1 MSKDYW
7 DSLAPSFEQSVMQIA
22 EHDLDSTLK
31 NQIRRVAK
39 GRRLAA
45 DLGCGVGSLLP
56 LLCQS
61 FSKVYAVDFS
71 SALLQEAKNRLKHPN
86 VHFVQ
91 HNLAGDRRLP
101 WTADVT
107 FCVNAL
113 ITARPSHRKKIGLSV
128 FKATKKA
135 GLSVIVVPSLESVFH
150 TYHTIVR
157 CNVKDG
163 YKRHHAMRSVN
174 RLFKTEVVSP
184 ADGIVNIG
192 DSPTKCFMREE
203 ITTFLSDI
211 GFEVAKIQRVQ
222 YPWHEEMTN
231 APSWLKAPYP
241 WDWLVLARRPK

>member
-7 DSLAPSFEQSVMQIA
+7 DSLAPSFERSVMQIA

-71 SALLQEAKNRLKHPN
+71 SAILKEAKDRVTHPN

-91 HNLAGDRRLP
+91 HNLAGDRHLP

-107 FCVNAL
+107 FCVNTL

-128 FKATKKA
+128 FRATKKT

-157 CNVKDG
+157 CNVRYG
-163 YKRHHAMRSVN
+163 YKRHQVLRSVN

-192 DSPTKCFMREE
+192 ESPTKCFMREE

-211 GFEVAKIQRVQ
+211 GFEVAEIQRVQ